1 MKKILF
7 LFVLSTVLSCK
18 QKISDADILNLNGYW
33 EIEKVILPDGEKKEY
48 KINETIDFFKVENKK
63 GFRKKMMPQF
73 DGIYLTNDINED
85 LEIIIK
91 DEHATIKYTTDF
103 ANWEE
108 TIIELTV
115 EKLVLKN
122 KQELE
127 YHYKRPIP
135 FTVK

>member
-48 KINETIDFFKVENKK
+48 NINETVDFFKVANNK
-63 GFRKKMMPQF
+63 GFRKKVMPQV
-73 DGIYLTNDINED
+73 DGTYLTNDISEN
-85 LEIIIK
+85 LEVTVK
-91 DEHATIKYTTDF
+91 DGNATIKYTTEF

-108 TIIELTV
+108 TIIELTA

>member
-1 MKKILF
+1 MKKIVLF
-7 LFVLSTVLSCK
+7 LVFGALVSCK
-18 QKISDADILNLNGYW
+18 QSIAEADLQNLNGYW
-33 EIEKVILPDGEKKEY
+33 EIEKVILLDGEKKEY
-48 KINETIDFFKVENKK
+48 KINETVDFFKIDNKK

-73 DGIYLTNDINED
+73 DGTYLTNDINED

-91 DEHATIKYTTDF
+91 DEHATIKYTTEF

-108 TIIELTV
+108 TIIELTA